1 MKKLAVVIICLLL
14 TLTLAISCGG
24 GEKNAN
30 PTGPE
35 KTGTG
40 DGGTNVEENGEQAIK
55 YNDKW
60 FRNFEEFCQKAEIGK
75 DKFTSVYDEIYVK
88 EATK

>member
-1 MKKLAVVIICLLL
+1 MKKLAAAIICLLL

-40 DGGTNVEENGEQAIK
+40 DGRISGEEENGEQAGKGTPVKPIE
-55 YNDKW
+55 NGG
-60 FRNFEEFCQKAEIGK
+60 NFEQN
-75 DKFTSVYDEIYVK
+75 
-88 EATK
+88 

>member
-1 MKKLAVVIICLLL
+1 MKKLAAAIICLLL

-40 DGGTNVEENGEQAIK
+40 DGGTNVEENGEQAGKGTPVKPIE
-55 YNDKW
+55 NGG
-60 FRNFEEFCQKAEIGK
+60 NFEQN
-75 DKFTSVYDEIYVK
+75 
-88 EATK
+88 